1 MGLPGAKISDIRTV
15 YSHPQALMQCSD
27 FFDEHKDI
35 NQVAVRNTAFSAK
48 KVKDDGDITQA
59 GIASHISADIYGL
72 QVLESRIQNNKNNAT
87 RFIIVSAKRVCRRDA
102 DRIVRYLIRRG
113 STGSLLILKDVLQ
126 IQRCRMR

>member
-1 MGLPGAKISDIRTV
+1 MLR
-15 YSHPQALMQCSD
+15 

-72 QVLESRIQNNKNNAT
+72 QVLESRIQNNKT
-87 RFIIVSAKRVCRRDA
+87 MQQG
-102 DRIVRYLIRRG
+102 L
-113 STGSLLILKDVLQ
+113 
-126 IQRCRMR
+126 